1 MVSTIFFYINT
12 PGALK
17 RGDGFVIILKKNKNL
32 FLVGVDVASGS
43 LAEDPDVYA
52 TLIRY
57 SEYPGRCLERGEPQ
71 DPLRETLRRHE

>member
-1 MVSTIFFYINT
+1 MVSTSFFYINT

-32 FLVGVDVASGS
+32 FLVGVDVPSGS

-52 TLIRY
+52 IQIRHC
-57 SEYPGRCLERGEPQ
+57 ECPGRYLERVEPQ
-71 DPLRETLRRHE
+71 KN